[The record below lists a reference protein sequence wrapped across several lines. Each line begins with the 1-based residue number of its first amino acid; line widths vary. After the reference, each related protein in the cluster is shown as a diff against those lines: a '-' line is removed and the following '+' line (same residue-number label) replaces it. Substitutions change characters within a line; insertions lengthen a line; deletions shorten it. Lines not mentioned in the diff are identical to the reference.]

1 MKNLILA
8 ILLLAFSIH
17 PAISQPAVIPTLEGA
32 PEQIYRAEYEKINS
46 IVHTKLKVKFDFS
59 KRHLIGEEWITLK
72 PHFYNTQTVT
82 LDAKAMLIHK
92 VTRNGKALKYEY
104 DGLKLTVDLD
114 NIFVKDEEY
123 TLHISYTA
131 RPEEVTQLGSD
142 AISDAQGLYF
152 VDPDESD
159 PVKPT
164 QIWTQGETESNSCW
178 FPTIDSPN
186 QKTSQEIYI
195 TVPKKYVTLSN
206 GLLISQSE
214 NSDGTRTDYWKLD
227 QKHAP
232 YLFFMG
238 VGEFSIVEDKWNNIP
253 VDYYVEKEYEPFAKE
268 IFGNTPEMLTFF
280 SDITGI
286 KYPWPKYS
294 QIICRDYISGA
305 MENTTA
311 VIHAENAYQTSGEL
325 VDENIWEDTIA
336 HEVFHHWFGDL
347 VTAESWSNITVNESF
362 ANYSEYLWREYKY
375 GKDHAEAHRYEDIQG
390 YLNGANESKHL
401 VRFNYESREDMF
413 DAVSYNK
420 GGYILHMLRE
430 YLGDKAFYAGMKEFL
445 SSNKYQTGEAHQLRL
460 AFEKISGKDL
470 NWFFN
475 QWYFGAGHPKLE
487 INYKYDDPSKSV
499 TISIKQL
506 TDKAFQFPLPID
518 VYEVNTPKRYNI
530 WIKKKEEEFTIK
542 YDKKPRFINID
553 ANKTLLA
560 EIKDV
565 KTIDNYIFQ
574 YEHQNA
580 HYLDRRE
587 AVIAL
592 SSEQSNKEA
601 LQVLIKALNDP
612 YHGIRLLALD
622 SINIE
627 SDPKVIQV
635 IEKLASSDPKTL
647 VRAKAVKILSTLNEM
662 KYVPLF
668 KEALKSK
675 SYAVQSN
682 ALKALFV
689 LDRETAMEKVATI
702 TDTLDREGMSEVLM
716 EIFIRE
722 QKLSEMPFVA
732 GKLNNGMLF
741 SRDESQQQL
750 YAQAWR
756 WVVLSDN
763 VEATEIMV
771 NDFVSNAKRYR
782 KYGIDKI
789 NTQLLEQVLEVKIQQ
804 TSPFQKELIDI
815 VKRGIEEIK

>member
-8 ILLLAFSIH
+8 ILLFAFSIH

-32 PEQIYRAEYEKINS
+32 PEQIYRAEYEKVNN
-46 IVHTKLKVKFDFS
+46 IVHTKLKVKFDFE

-142 AISDAQGLYF
+142 AIKDAQGLYF

-336 HEVFHHWFGDL
+336 HEIFHHWFGDL

-375 GKDHAEAHRYEDIQG
+375 GKDHAEAHRYEDVQG

-430 YLGDKAFYAGMKEFL
+430 FLGDKAFYAGMKEFL
-445 SSNKYQTGEAHQLRL
+445 SSNQYQTGEAHQLRL

-487 INYKYDDPSKSV
+487 IDYKYDDPSKSV

-530 WIKKKEEEFTIK
+530 WIKKKDEEFTIK

-565 KTIDNYIFQ
+565 KTTENYIFQ

-592 SSEQSNKEA
+592 ASEQNNNEA
-601 LQVLIKALNDP
+601 LQLLIKALNDP

-622 SINIE
+622 SINID

-635 IEKLASSDPKTL
+635 IEKLATSDPKTL
-647 VRAKAVKILSTLNEM
+647 VRAKAVKILSTLNDM
-662 KYVPLF
+662 KYIPLF

-702 TDTLDREGMSEVLM
+702 TNTHDREGMSEVLM

-804 TSPFQKELIDI
+804 ASPFQKELIDI

>member
-8 ILLLAFSIH
+8 ILFLAFSIH
-17 PAISQPAVIPTLEGA
+17 PVIAQPAEIPTLEET
-32 PEQIYRAEYEKINS
+32 PEQIYRAEYEKVNN

-59 KRHLIGEEWITLK
+59 KRQLIGEEWITLK

-92 VTRNGKALKYEY
+92 VTRNGKALKYDY
-104 DGLKLTVDLD
+104 DGLKLTIELD

-159 PVKPT
+159 PDKPT

-195 TVPKKYVTLSN
+195 TVPEKYVTLSN

-238 VGEFSIVEDKWNNIP
+238 IGEFSIVEDKWNNIP

-268 IFGNTPEMLTFF
+268 IFGHTPEMMTFF

-286 KYPWPKYS
+286 KYPWPKYA

-325 VDENIWEDTIA
+325 IDENIWEDTIA

-375 GKDHAEAHRYEDIQG
+375 GKDHAEAHRYADVQG

-401 VRFNYESREDMF
+401 VRFNYQSREDMF

-445 SSNKYQTGEAHQLRL
+445 SSNQYQTGEAHQLRL

-487 INYKYDDPSKSV
+487 IDYKYDDPSKSV

-506 TDKAFQFPLPID
+506 TDKVFQFPLPVD

-574 YEHQNA
+574 YEYQNA

-587 AVIAL
+587 AITAL
-592 SSEQSNKEA
+592 ASEQSNKEA

-622 SINIE
+622 SLNFD

-635 IEKLASSDPKTL
+635 IEKLATSDPKTL
-647 VRAKAVKILSTLNEM
+647 VRAKAVKILSTLNDM

-689 LDRETAMEKVATI
+689 LDRETAMEKVASI
-702 TDTLDREGMSEVLM
+702 TDTHDREGMSEILM

-722 QKLSEMPFVA
+722 QNVSEMPFVA
-732 GKLNNGMLF
+732 GNLNSGMLY
-741 SRDESQQQL
+741 SQDESLQQL

-763 VEATEIMV
+763 VEATQIMV

-804 TSPFQKELIDI
+804 ASPFQKELIDI
-815 VKRGIEEIK
+815 VKRGIEDIK

>member
-8 ILLLAFSIH
+8 ILLFAFSIH
-17 PAISQPAVIPTLEGA
+17 PAISQPAVIPTLEGT
-32 PEQIYRAEYEKINS
+32 PEQIYRAEYEKVNN
-46 IVHTKLKVKFDFS
+46 IVHTKLKVKFDFE

-142 AISDAQGLYF
+142 AIKDAQGLYF

-375 GKDHAEAHRYEDIQG
+375 GKDHAEAHRYADVQG

-445 SSNKYQTGEAHQLRL
+445 SSNQYQTGEAHQLRL

-487 INYKYDDPSKSV
+487 IGYKYDDPSKSV

-506 TDKAFQFPLPID
+506 TDKTFQFPLPID

-565 KTIDNYIFQ
+565 KTTDNYIFQ

-587 AVIAL
+587 AVLAL
-592 SSEQSNKEA
+592 ASEQSNKEA

-622 SINIE
+622 NIKLD
-627 SDPKVIQV
+627 SDPKVIQI
-635 IEKLASSDPKTL
+635 IEKLAASDHKTL
-647 VRAKAVKILSTLNEM
+647 VRAKAVKILSTLNDV

-689 LDRETAMEKVATI
+689 LDKEAAIEKVASI
-702 TDTLDREGMSEVLM
+702 TNYHDREGMSDILM

-722 QKLSEMPFVA
+722 QNVSEMPFVA
-732 GKLNNGMLF
+732 GKLNSGMLY
-741 SRDESQQQL
+741 SRDESLQQL

-763 VEATEIMV
+763 VEATQIMV
-771 NDFVSNAKRYR
+771 NDFVSNAQRYR

-804 TSPFQKELIDI
+804 ASPFQKELIDI
-815 VKRGIEEIK
+815 VKRGIEAIK

>member
-8 ILLLAFSIH
+8 ILFLAFSIH
-17 PAISQPAVIPTLEGA
+17 PSIAQPPVTPTLEPA
-32 PEQIYRAEYEKINS
+32 AEQVYRAEYEKVNN

-59 KRHLIGEEWITLK
+59 KRELIGEEWITLK
-72 PHFYNTQTVT
+72 PHFYSTQTVT

-92 VTRNGKALKYEY
+92 VSRNGKALKYDY
-104 DGLKLTVDLD
+104 DGLKLTIHLD

-131 RPEEVTQLGSD
+131 RPEEVAQVGSD
-142 AISDAQGLYF
+142 AIKDAKGLYF

-238 VGEFSIVEDKWNNIP
+238 VGEFSIVKDTWNNIP

-268 IFGNTPEMLTFF
+268 IFGETIEMMTFF

-286 KYPWPKYS
+286 KYPWPKYA
-294 QIICRDYISGA
+294 QIVCRDYISGA

-311 VIHAENAYQTSGEL
+311 VIHAENAYQTSGQL
-325 VDENIWEDTIA
+325 IDENTWEDTIA
-336 HEVFHHWFGDL
+336 HELFHHWFGDL
-347 VTAESWSNITVNESF
+347 VTAESWSNLTVNESF

-375 GKDHAEAHRYEDIQG
+375 GKDHAEAHRYKDVQG
-390 YLNGANESKHL
+390 YFNGNDESKHL

-420 GGYILHMLRE
+420 GGYILHMLRD
-430 YLGDKAFYAGMKEFL
+430 YLGDKAFYAGMKEYL
-445 SSNKYQTGEAHQLRL
+445 SAHQYQTGEAHQLRL

-475 QWYFGAGHPKLE
+475 QWYFGAGHPKLD
-487 INYKYDDPSKSV
+487 ISYKYDDASKSV
-499 TISIKQL
+499 TVSIKQE
-506 TDKAFQFPLPID
+506 TDKVFQFPLAID
-518 VYEVNTPKRYNI
+518 VYEANTPKRYNI
-530 WIKKKEEEFTIK
+530 WVKKKDEEFTVK

-560 EIKDV
+560 EIKDN
-565 KTIDNYIFQ
+565 KTIENYIFQ

-592 SSEQSNKEA
+592 AADQSNKEA

-612 YHGIRLLALD
+612 YHGIRLLALE
-622 SINIE
+622 NIKID
-627 SDPKVIQV
+627 SDPKILEI
-635 IEKLASSDPKTL
+635 IEKLATSDKKTL
-647 VRAKAVKILSTLNEM
+647 VRAEALKILSTLNDV

-689 LDRETAMEKVATI
+689 LDKESAMAKVATI
-702 TDTLDREGMSEVLM
+702 TAPLDREGMSDILM

-722 QKLSEMPFVA
+722 QNISEMPFVA
-732 GKLNNGMLF
+732 GKLNSGMLY
-741 SRDESQQQL
+741 SRDESLQQL

-756 WVVLSDN
+756 WIVLSDN

-771 NDFVSNAKRYR
+771 NDFVSKGKRYK

-789 NTQLLEQVLEVKIQQ
+789 NVQLLEQVLEVKIQQ
-804 TSPFQKELIDI
+804 SSPYQKELIDI
-815 VKRGIEEIK
+815 VKRGIDAIK

>member
-8 ILLLAFSIH
+8 ILFLAFSIH
-17 PAISQPAVIPTLEGA
+17 LTIAQPPITPTLETA
-32 PEQIYRAEYEKINS
+32 TEQVYRAEYEKVNN

-59 KRHLIGEEWITLK
+59 KRQLIGEEWITLK

-104 DGLKLTVDLD
+104 DGFKLTIQLD

-131 RPEEVTQLGSD
+131 RPEEVVQEGSA
-142 AISDAQGLYF
+142 AISDAKGLYF

-238 VGEFSIVEDKWNNIP
+238 VGEFSIVEDIWNNIP

-268 IFGNTPEMLTFF
+268 IFGQTPEMMTFF

-286 KYPWPKYS
+286 KYPWPKYA

-325 VDENIWEDTIA
+325 IDENTWEDTIA
-336 HEVFHHWFGDL
+336 HELFHHWFGDL
-347 VTAESWSNITVNESF
+347 VTAESWSNLTVNESF

-375 GKDHAEAHRYEDIQG
+375 GKDHAEAHRYADVQG
-390 YLNGANESKHL
+390 YLNGGNESKHL
-401 VRFNYESREDMF
+401 VRFDYESREDMF

-445 SSNKYQTGEAHQLRL
+445 SSNQYQTGEAHQLRL

-487 INYKYDDPSKSV
+487 ISYKYDDASKSV
-499 TISIKQL
+499 TVSIKQL

-530 WIKKKEEEFTIK
+530 WIKKKEQEFTIK

-565 KTIDNYIFQ
+565 KTTENNIFQ

-587 AVIAL
+587 AVTAL
-592 SSEQSNKEA
+592 ALDQSNKEA

-612 YHGIRLLALD
+612 YYGIRLLALD
-622 SINIE
+622 NIKID
-627 SDPKVIQV
+627 SDPKVIQI
-635 IEKLASSDPKTL
+635 IEKLAVTDKKTL
-647 VRAKAVKILSTLNEM
+647 VRAKALKILSTLNDV

-668 KEALKSK
+668 KEALNSK

-689 LDRETAMEKVATI
+689 LDKETAMEKVATI
-702 TDTLDREGMSEVLM
+702 TDSLDKEGMSEILM

-722 QKLSEMPFVA
+722 QNVSEMPFVA
-732 GKLNNGMLF
+732 GKLNSGMLY
-741 SRDESQQQL
+741 SRDEALQQL
-750 YAQAWR
+750 YAQGWR

-804 TSPFQKELIDI
+804 TSPYQKELIDI
-815 VKRGIEEIK
+815 VKRGIEAIK

>member
-8 ILLLAFSIH
+8 ILFLAFSIH
-17 PAISQPAVIPTLEGA
+17 PTIAQPADTPTLEVA
-32 PEQIYRAEYEKINS
+32 AEQVYRAENEKVNN
-46 IVHTKLKVKFDFS
+46 IVHTKLKVKFDFA
-59 KRHLIGEEWITLK
+59 KRELIGEEWITLK

-82 LDAKAMLIHK
+82 LDAKAMIIHK
-92 VTRNGKALKYEY
+92 VTRNGKTLKYDY
-104 DGLKLTVDLD
+104 DGLKLTIELD

-123 TLHISYTA
+123 TLHITYTA
-131 RPEEVTQLGSD
+131 RPEEVTQPGSD
-142 AISDAQGLYF
+142 AISDAKGLYF

-253 VDYYVEKEYEPFAKE
+253 VNYYVEKEYEPFAKE

-286 KYPWPKYS
+286 KYPWPKYA

-325 VDENIWEDTIA
+325 IDENIWEDTIA
-336 HEVFHHWFGDL
+336 HEIFHHWFGDL

-362 ANYSEYLWREYKY
+362 ANYSEYIWREYKY
-375 GKDHAEAHRYEDIQG
+375 GKDHAEAHRYEDVQG

-430 YLGDKAFYAGMKEFL
+430 FLGDKAFYAGMKEFL
-445 SSNKYQTGEAHQLRL
+445 SSNQYQTGEAHQLRL

-487 INYKYDDPSKSV
+487 IDYKYDDPSKSV

-518 VYEVNTPKRYNI
+518 VYEANTPKRYNI

-560 EIKDV
+560 EIKDD
-565 KTIDNYIFQ
+565 KTTENYIFQ

-592 SSEQSNKEA
+592 ATEQSNKEA
-601 LQVLIKALNDP
+601 LQVLIKAMNDP

-622 SINIE
+622 SINID

-635 IEKLASSDPKTL
+635 IEKLATSDPKTL
-647 VRAKAVKILSTLNEM
+647 VRSKAVKILSTLNDM
-662 KYVPLF
+662 KYIPLF

-702 TDTLDREGMSEVLM
+702 TNTHDREGMSEVLM

-804 TSPFQKELIDI
+804 ASPFQKELIDI